1 MNAMSDREICGVC
14 QGTWPCS
21 CSASAVP
28 VVMMSADDNLAAS
41 LARRMGSERNDP
53 LTIVP
58 IEPESPLAVY
68 DYGRGEDFDKFC
80 GHRSCQ
86 YDVDMDKREVVCR
99 QCGTALDPF
108 FVFAQLGHKLRGESM
123 RLQAAQELER
133 REAVREAER
142 KARAA
147 VRRHRYAPYLYD
159 RRGKPEYCATC
170 GGQQGDVIHAR

>member
-1 MNAMSDREICGVC
+1 VNAMSDREICGVC

-86 YDVDMDKREVVCR
+86 YDVDMDKREECV
-99 QCGTALDPF
+99 GN
-108 FVFAQLGHKLRGESM
+108 
-123 RLQAAQELER
+123 
-133 REAVREAER
+133 AER
-142 KARAA
+142 LSTRSLSSRSSVTSYAA
-147 VRRHRYAPYLYD
+147 SR
-159 RRGKPEYCATC
+159 C
-170 GGQQGDVIHAR
+170 GSRPPKS